1 MSSSTGASNN
11 PRRTEGDGGAD
22 GLLAA
27 EADNL
32 GADDGFPWMQVLAL
46 AILTVNSVLALYR
59 STDDPGNAAFVVASY
74 TDLISLFYCLRL
86 FERTAEAAVQRRKN
100 LKKAVWCLSALL
112 VAMFSYRVAAVMP
125 PAVAV
130 IVWCMAGLTVSGG
143 FYSLFVYDSDDY
155 GDTDGD
161 EKKHA
166 TA

>member
-1 MSSSTGASNN
+1 MSTATGASND
-11 PRRTEGDGGAD
+11 PMRTEGDGGAA

-27 EADNL
+27 EADNV
-32 GADDGFPWMQVLAL
+32 GEHGGFPWMRVLVL
-46 AILTVNSVLALYR
+46 AILTFNFLLALYR

-74 TDLISLFYCLRL
+74 ADLISLFYCLRL
-86 FERTAEAAVQRRKN
+86 FERTPEAAVQMRKN

-130 IVWCMAGLTVSGG
+130 IVWCMAGFTVSGS
-143 FYSLFVYDSDDY
+143 FCALFVFDSDGY
-155 GDTDGD
+155 GDTDGC
-161 EKKHA
+161 EKKHL

>member
-1 MSSSTGASNN
+1 MSTVTGASDD
-11 PRRTEGDGGAD
+11 PRRSEGDGSAT

-27 EADNL
+27 DADNL
-32 GADDGFPWMQVLAL
+32 GEDGGFPWMRVLVL
-46 AILTVNSVLALYR
+46 AILTFNFLLALYR

-74 TDLISLFYCLRL
+74 TDLIALFYCLRL
-86 FERTAEAAVQRRKN
+86 FERTPEAAVQMRKN

-143 FYSLFVYDSDDY
+143 FCALFVYDSDGY
-155 GDTDGD
+155 GDTDGG
-161 EKKHA
+161 EKKHLMA
-166 TA
+166 